1 MDIPKSELFAV
12 LQKFNP
18 WWSGQPVTD
27 LHDWERTA
35 ASQVRRWVEDA
46 QTPRALLLTGAR
58 QVGKTTIFR
67 QVIRRMVASGFPA
80 QNILYATFDHPMLK
94 LSGIEHTVGA
104 WEELYPADPERPRM
118 LFLDEIQS
126 IEGWQTWIKHQAD
139 FNRGTR
145 IAATG
150 SASSLEEG
158 SAESGLGRIETIPL
172 PTLSFGEYLRLRK
185 VPIPALPQVRSL
197 RELFAWPKG
206 EFVRIAAAAQPL
218 TAHFHE
224 YLIRGGFPEPAL
236 EPDIT
241 RCQRLLREDIVDKA
255 LKRDMTAYYGT
266 RRVVELERLFLYL
279 CYNDGGIVDLGAIAN
294 ALEGVSKKFVAK
306 FLDLFEATHLV
317 YRLKPYGYGKE
328 VLRGRDKVYLADA
341 AIAGAVMLLGRE
353 LLEHPVRLG
362 NAVETAF
369 FKHVFTRY
377 YPQNPRFSYW
387 KSGSKGEEV
396 DLIADLPGRAVPFE
410 VKYQDTEI
418 DGRKL
423 KGLRLFLEKY
433 KVEQAY
439 VITQRQQD
447 FRVLELTSAQKEKG
461 GEGKKLL
468 SQVLAIPAP
477 LACYWL
483 SEAP

>member
-1 MDIPKSELFAV
+1 M
-12 LQKFNP
+12 
-18 WWSGQPVTD
+18 
-27 LHDWERTA
+27 
-35 ASQVRRWVEDA
+35 
-46 QTPRALLLTGAR
+46 
-58 QVGKTTIFR
+58 
-67 QVIRRMVASGFPA
+67 
-80 QNILYATFDHPMLK
+80 
-94 LSGIEHTVGA
+94 
-104 WEELYPADPERPRM
+104 
-118 LFLDEIQS
+118 
-126 IEGWQTWIKHQAD
+126 
-139 FNRGTR
+139 
-145 IAATG
+145 
-150 SASSLEEG
+150 
-158 SAESGLGRIETIPL
+158 
-172 PTLSFGEYLRLRK
+172 
-185 VPIPALPQVRSL
+185 
-197 RELFAWPKG
+197 
-206 EFVRIAAAAQPL
+206 RIAAAAQPL

-294 ALEGVSKKFVAK
+294 ALEGVSKKSVAK

-353 LLEHPVRLG
+353 LLEHPVRL
-362 NAVETAF
+362 ATRWRPRSSSM
-369 FKHVFTRY
+369 FTRY

-396 DLIADLPGRAVPFE
+396 DLIADPPGRAVPFE

-447 FRVLELTSAQKEKG
+447 FRVLELTSAQKGKG
-461 GEGKKLL
+461 GEGKKPL